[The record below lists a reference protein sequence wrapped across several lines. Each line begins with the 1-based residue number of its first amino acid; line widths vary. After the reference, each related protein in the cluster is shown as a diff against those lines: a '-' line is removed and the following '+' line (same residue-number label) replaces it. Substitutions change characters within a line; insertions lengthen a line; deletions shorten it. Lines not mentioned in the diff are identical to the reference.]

1 MSKSSKLLNVIVILF
16 FIGNI
21 LMIAEDTQ
29 IKKQDLNPPEVNN
42 SKRVYRSL
50 ILKNQLKVLL
60 ASDPNVNQ
68 SSASMDVHVGSL
80 QDSPEHQGQFHFLEH
95 MLFLGTKKY
104 PVVGEYSLFLKSHNG
119 YSNAYTADDHTNYHF
134 EVSHDGLDGALDRF
148 AQFFISPLFNE
159 SETSKEV
166 NNVNSEH
173 QKNIPNDVWRSNQV
187 VRMHFKKGHP
197 SNHFST
203 GDINTLK
210 NCNRDIL
217 IQGYEKY
224 YSSNEMAL
232 CILSNKNLDELE
244 DLTIRYFSEIP
255 NRKIKA
261 PVYDENYMDKTET
274 FKFIQIIPKSDIK
287 KLELHFALPLLKD
300 YRKHKSFEV
309 LSSILGHEGKGTI
322 TSHLKKKGYITAL
335 SSGGELGNSYGEF
348 ELHMSLTPKGREN
361 YKEIIKVV
369 FAYIKM
375 LKDSPFPDYYYN
387 EQKDIALIDYQ
398 NREESEGTKY
408 TTNITASLGQY
419 ELEDVLTVPSL
430 YNEKSKE
437 TVEGYQKIL
446 AALVPANLIATLS
459 AQDVEANKEEPYYKA
474 KYSYSEDKEFYQS
487 LISQGKID
495 GLMIPEPNLFIPK
508 SVEILAPRPYLLISN
523 EYAEIWY
530 SQDTTFKLPKA
541 AIKLQI
547 LTPAPKE
554 SARNE
559 VLSTL
564 YRECINEVLNEEVYP
579 MQLAGLDYT
588 LRTNTKGVLLEFNG
602 YSDRMWPFINFVN
615 SKLKNIEISEDTF
628 KNIKEKLTRGYKN
641 MAFDQAYRQ
650 AANLYHEFNTQIYFN
665 ESDKLK
671 EIDSITLKEVIQ
683 FANKSLYKNIFI
695 QGSVYGNLLP
705 TDVQKEMYEFIASF
719 HAKPLEPKNF
729 PERKIAQI
737 TKDGTLIEISKKLVI
752 NNSSIHQCF
761 SYGIETPSRR
771 GAALVL
777 ASILESPYYAKMRTE
792 EHLGYIVWSHM
803 DQQEK
808 NIYQGFIIQSG
819 EFSADYLK
827 ERSNIFI
834 QDFRTELEK
843 LSEED
848 LQTHKQSVID
858 RKLEKPKTLNEA
870 NDQFFYRAFEKK
882 ADFDHVA
889 KDVVA
894 VNKLT
899 KQDILDLYDEIVN
912 ANKRK
917 RVTVLCYGSEHE
929 QKVKSTSKEEL
940 LELKKNTVYRG
951 K

>member
-1 MSKSSKLLNVIVILF
+1 MTRDQATNQVLESRLLF
-16 FIGNI
+16 PARATF
-21 LMIAEDTQ
+21 ASTT
-29 IKKQDLNPPEVNN
+29 PPTTTP
-42 SKRVYRSL
+42 
-50 ILKNQLKVLL
+50 
-60 ASDPNVNQ
+60 A
-68 SSASMDVHVGSL
+68 
-80 QDSPEHQGQFHFLEH
+80 
-95 MLFLGTKKY
+95 
-104 PVVGEYSLFLKSHNG
+104 
-119 YSNAYTADDHTNYHF
+119 
-134 EVSHDGLDGALDRF
+134 
-148 AQFFISPLFNE
+148 LFNE

-834 QDFRTELEK
+834 QEFRTELEK